1 MIISNLLKKLLP
13 LILKQLMPELKP
25 LQKYVNEPNELDVKV
40 EKIEQQIQALAMT
53 CKAIDTKV
61 DEKI

>member
-25 LQKYVNEPNELDVKV
+25 LQKYVNEPNDLDLKVKRIQKKIKRI
-40 EKIEQQIQALAMT
+40 EKR
-53 CKAIDTKV
+53 IDGWNINNTQ
-61 DEKI
+61 